1 MTKKY
6 LLFYSLSLF
15 HILIWIFILFAWINN
30 KTAKFNL
37 YYLIPFI
44 YICHILPVHTLIEL
58 KKALY
63 RNNWEEKVINID
75 SILIIPKYFVRLMVY
90 LDSYCTFSPISPQ
103 GMMIFGLI
111 SSIYSL
117 KYIHN

>member
-44 YICHILPVHTLIEL
+44 IILHLLPIHILTTI
-58 KKALY
+58 KKNMY
-63 RNNWEEKVINID
+63 PDSYKSKVNKINNQ
-75 SILIIPKYFVRLMVY
+75 IIPYFNELRDY
-90 LDSYCTFSPISPQ
+90 LQNNCFQNPLSPQ
-103 GMMIFGLI
+103 GLLLI
-111 SSIYSL
+111 GTLSSIYKL
-117 KYIHN
+117 NIKNK